1 MQSKEI
7 SHSIGTRKN
16 YAKIV
21 SNCIQIEMYLLLLAV
36 RIVEMLDMVRNRIG
50 NGPMKLQFRWESF
63 VVYYLLE
70 RSVRRTLYHVQVNR
84 MKWRHKAIATEN
96 RLESK
101 KSFPFAGLNESF
113 FSFSSYDL

>member
-101 KSFPFAGLNESF
+101 KSFPFAGLNERC